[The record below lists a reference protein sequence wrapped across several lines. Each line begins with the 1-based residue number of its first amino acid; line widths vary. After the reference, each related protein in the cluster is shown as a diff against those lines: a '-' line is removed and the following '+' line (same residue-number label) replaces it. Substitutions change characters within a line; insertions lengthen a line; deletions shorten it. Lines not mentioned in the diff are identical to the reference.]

1 VVTRTASAALAL
13 VAAAVVV
20 ASSQNPQPQQQPAPP
35 TFRSPVVAVPV
46 DVRVID
52 NKTGKPVTDLKQQ
65 DFTVLEDGARQ
76 DVRLFVVQRF
86 DDTDERPSP
95 ATRPAT
101 GATTTADRAL
111 NSPTLTPQSNRV
123 FLFVLGS
130 GRLQEPSKGLDA
142 AMDFVRTRLGPKDQ
156 VAAFAWNRATAFTSD
171 HERVARVIE
180 RLREENDAV
189 DQEVR
194 ADWSGLKG
202 LYGSRDL
209 PKSVRARLERIFA
222 DEGSATGSTTKPA
235 DKPAIPDRTKGRLE
249 DAMDK
254 ALGGVMDAQKAADEA
269 AGAAGPLPP
278 IDWGPLDNFV
288 AQNVQT
294 MKDTANLYGT
304 IAFMQ
309 RLDGEKHLVFVTER
323 GLGLQ
328 HADDWRDLGRV
339 AADSRVAVDVLQTGG
354 LIGDDMTFHLRGL
367 SEMTG
372 GMASIS
378 EYSRLGLERLDAA
391 TRTSYLLGY
400 YPTSGKWDGAFR
412 TITVKVNRPGVTLVY
427 RRGYNARVVPPV
439 FDRVEYTTRFR
450 VESAATLPE
459 DVKDIGVTVSAS
471 LATEKDQTFADVSAQ
486 IDPAALHFEVRDGII
501 IGRITIA
508 VVPMDSTRA
517 IIGGKYKRQVANL
530 QYDQETLALV
540 RKIGIPYDVRLP
552 VPAETRF
559 IRVIVYDAAADRVG
573 SAGVTVR

>member
-1 VVTRTASAALAL
+1 VFTRCVPIALVL
-13 VAAAVVV
+13 VAAAVVT
-20 ASSQNPQPQQQPAPP
+20 ASSQGTAAQQPAPP

-52 NKTGKPVTDLKQQ
+52 NKTGKPVTDLGQQ
-65 DFTVLEDGARQ
+65 DFTVLEDGVRQ
-76 DVRLFVVQRF
+76 EVRLFTLQRF
-86 DDTDERPSP
+86 DDEGP
-95 ATRPAT
+95 AAGPKSAPTAAAPASRAP
-101 GATTTADRAL
+101 GALPVAPQTT
-111 NSPTLTPQSNRV
+111 RV

-142 AMDFVRTRLGPKDQ
+142 AVDFVRTRLGQKDH
-156 VAAFAWNRATAFTSD
+156 VAVFAWNRATAFTTN
-171 HERVARVIE
+171 HGRVARVIE
-180 RLREENDAV
+180 RLREENDV
-189 DQEVR
+189 IDQEIR
-194 ADWSGLKG
+194 AAWSGLAG
-202 LYGSRDL
+202 IYGSRDL
-209 PKSVRARLERIFA
+209 PKSANARLERIFA
-222 DEGSATGSTTKPA
+222 DEGSATGNATKPG
-235 DKPAIPDRTKGRLE
+235 DRPASADRTQGRLE

-254 ALGGVMDAQKAADEA
+254 SLGGVMDAVHAADVA
-269 AGAAGPLPP
+269 NSGALAP

-294 MKDTANLYGT
+294 MKDTGNLYGT

-328 HADDWRDLGRV
+328 HTDDWRDLGRA
-339 AADSRVAVDVLQTGG
+339 AADSRVAIDVLQTGG
-354 LIGDDMTFHLRGL
+354 VIGDDMTFHLRGL

-372 GMASIS
+372 GMASVS

-400 YPTSGKWDGAFR
+400 YPTNGKWDGAFR
-412 TITVKVNRPGVTLVY
+412 TIEVKVKRPGVTPVY
-427 RRGYNARVVPPV
+427 RRGYNARVLPPV

-450 VESAATLPE
+450 IESAAALPE
-459 DVKDIGVTVSAS
+459 DVKDIGVTLSAS
-471 LATEKDQTFADVSAQ
+471 LATENNQTFADVSAQ
-486 IDPAALHFEVRDGII
+486 IDPAALRFDVRDGII
-501 IGRITIA
+501 VGRITIA
-508 VVPMDSTRA
+508 VVPMDATR
-517 IIGGKYKRQVANL
+517 IVIGGRYTRQVANL

-559 IRVIVYDAAADRVG
+559 VRVIVYDATADRVG
-573 SAGVTVR
+573 SAGVAVR